1 MKNLKL
7 SVNYLPNG
15 LLSLS
20 RLNIVIEQMPAYKLI
35 KIVTKIPKPS
45 RLPETELH
53 VQSGGWE
60 ENVTSHK
67 NGIMSSHKTFLIPS
81 PKS

>member
-7 SVNYLPNG
+7 SANYFPNG

-35 KIVTKIPKPS
+35 KIVTKMPKS
-45 RLPETELH
+45 FRLPETELLL
-53 VQSGGWE
+53 QSSGWE
-60 ENVTSHK
+60 EKVTSHK
-67 NGIMSSHKTFLIPS
+67 NGIMSSHKTFLLPS